1 MYIRP
6 EMHWWPSINDSS
18 CHFTVAHIGLLNVY
32 WTKKA
37 SECSGNLKAHP
48 LRGGGGHSLRRT
60 VHTGRGPEKKNH
72 GSQSSPLP
80 ARPGTW
86 KRPAVVNPH
95 GVRKA
100 VGTGGLWGG
109 ESGSHVWMGVSS
121 FSLKKIIIKFIAWG
135 KAEVETSKETRKLP
149 IGTSGFRN
157 QIQSWL
163 WLVTE
168 CANWPVLSPTVHPL
182 SHWPECRYGVNRF
195 LLQPTGLFFGS
206 VCKQATG
213 IFHRSPGISFKA
225 A

>member
-6 EMHWWPSINDSS
+6 EMHWWPSVNDSS
-18 CHFTVAHIGLLNVY
+18 CHLTVVHTGLLINVH

-37 SECSGNLKAHP
+37 SECCGNPKAHP
-48 LRGGGGHSLRRT
+48 SEPELDTPSGELHTRGGALKRKTADPR
-60 VHTGRGPEKKNH
+60 VHH
-72 GSQSSPLP
+72 PLP
-80 ARPGTW
+80 ALGPGRDPLWSTRMESG
-86 KRPAVVNPH
+86 KQEAQED
-95 GVRKA
+95 
-100 VGTGGLWGG
+100 WGG
-109 ESGSHVWMGVSS
+109 ESGSSVWMRVSS
-121 FSLKKIIIKFIAWG
+121 LSLKKIIIKFVAWG
-135 KAEVETSKETRKLP
+135 KAEVETSKQTRKLP
-149 IGTSGFRN
+149 VGTSGFRN

-182 SHWPECRYGVNRF
+182 SHWPECRCGVNRF
-195 LLQPTGLFFGS
+195 LSQPRGLFFGS